1 MWIFIGRYSERKDLC
16 CISHSMVQEDGKQRI
31 EKWISL
37 GKPQSV
43 LRFSEPAGPC
53 ISAERAGRLN
63 KGPGLSEEVS
73 EYAAFKIG
81 LGLRQELNSYLSDTS
96 A

>member
-1 MWIFIGRYSERKDLC
+1 MD
-16 CISHSMVQEDGKQRI
+16 
-31 EKWISL
+31 
-37 GKPQSV
+37 KPRGS

-53 ISAERAGRLN
+53 RSAERAGRLN
-63 KGPGLSEEVS
+63 KGPGLTEQVS

-81 LGLRQELNSYLSDTS
+81 LELRQELNSYLSDTT